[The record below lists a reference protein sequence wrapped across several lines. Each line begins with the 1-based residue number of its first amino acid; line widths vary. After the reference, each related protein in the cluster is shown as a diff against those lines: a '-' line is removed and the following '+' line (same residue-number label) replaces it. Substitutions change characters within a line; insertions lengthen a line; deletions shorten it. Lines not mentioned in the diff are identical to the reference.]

1 MKKLYTVVVFV
12 AIVFAAHAQSY
23 TGTTKIN
30 GLQKLAVINEM
41 PFVADI
47 TEDAIKKKM
56 SQMGHTPKEEK
67 GYLVYRN
74 ITLPDVGSG
83 SYNFYFKSEK
93 KGKKDKETSLV
104 YMLVSDKYDA
114 FLDETREPEVITGAR
129 RFINTLGVQA
139 EDVFIESEISKQDL
153 VVKKAEKDFN
163 NAVEDGL
170 NLDKKMR
177 DLEEDIKKN
186 KGQQEQKRIELEKQK
201 QLLLDARAKR
211 KGTVQ

>member
-1 MKKLYTVVVFV
+1 MKKLYTIVVCMATV
-12 AIVFAAHAQSY
+12 IMAHAQSY

-41 PFVADI
+41 PFAAEI
-47 TEDAIKKKM
+47 TEDAVKKKLG
-56 SQMGHTPKEEK
+56 QMGFTAKEEK

-83 SYNFYFKSEK
+83 TYNFYFKTEK

-114 FLDETREPEVITGAR
+114 FLDETREPEAITGAR
-129 RFINTLGVQA
+129 RFINSLNVQA
-139 EDVFIESEISKQDL
+139 EDVYIESEISKQDL
-153 VVKKAEKDFN
+153 VVKKAEKEWN
-163 NAVEDGL
+163 NAVADGL
-170 NLDKKMR
+170 SLDKKMR
-177 DLEEDIKKN
+177 ELEENIKKN
-186 KGQQEQKRIELEKQK
+186 KEQQEQKRQELEKQK

-211 KGTVQ
+211 KGTI